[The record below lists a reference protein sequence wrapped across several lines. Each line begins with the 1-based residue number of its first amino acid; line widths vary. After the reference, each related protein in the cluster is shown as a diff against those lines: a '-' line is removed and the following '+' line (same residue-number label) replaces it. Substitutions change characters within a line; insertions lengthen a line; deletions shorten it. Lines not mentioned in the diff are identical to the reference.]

1 MSNGKKHKLGIRL
14 TDSNRFTIPVILN
27 QLESAELD
35 HFFEVMI
42 LQNFQ
47 DVLQFV
53 HQKPVGLLVYSFM
66 TPHLPMIIEEVNRI
80 RKTTN
85 RGLKLLAGGPHTS
98 GNPLSS
104 LKMGFDYAYAGPV
117 ETGFIRF
124 IQNYLEQQLP
134 DVPAIFSAPE
144 LNDLDD
150 SLPISSIFNIS
161 PPIEITR
168 GCYWNCSY
176 CQTSCQKAKHRS
188 FSSIQLYYQHLK
200 KRGHHLRFNFIC
212 PSAFEYGAVNPKKL
226 NTPVI
231 EQVLNYCKNNGTN
244 YLEFGI
250 FPSETR
256 PNTFTAPLVDL
267 IVRYCDNKKVAVGA
281 QTGSDRLLKEIR
293 RGHSVEDIEN
303 ACSLLAEKN
312 LQPLIDVILGF
323 PGEINTDR
331 YVTLKLIKKWMVKY
345 QARIQVHY
353 FLPLSGTP
361 MENSLPTA
369 LDYKTID
376 TLEQFEKDGI
386 CTDWWKTGRELSRQL
401 VEIRDRLNDLEL
413 DYQEE
418 NLSNSD
424 A

>member
-1 MSNGKKHKLGIRL
+1 MSSGNRHKLAIRL

-27 QLESAELD
+27 QLESVKLD
-35 HFFEVMI
+35 QYFEFHL
-42 LQNFQ
+42 LQNLPGVREFAQ
-47 DVLQFV
+47 Q
-53 HQKPVGLLVYSFM
+53 QPVGLLMYSFM
-66 TPHLPMIIEEVNRI
+66 TPHLPAVIEEVKQI
-80 RKTTN
+80 RKTAN
-85 RGLKLLAGGPHTS
+85 RDLKLLAGGPHTS
-98 GNPLSS
+98 GNPVSS

-117 ETGFIRF
+117 ETGFKRF
-124 IQNYLEQQLP
+124 IQNYLEKRLP
-134 DVPAIFSAPE
+134 DMATIFSAPE
-144 LNDLDD
+144 LNNLDH
-150 SLPISSIFNIS
+150 SLPISDIFNIS

-188 FSSIQLYYQHLK
+188 FASIRTYYQHLK

-226 NTPVI
+226 NIPVI
-231 EQVLNYCKNNGTN
+231 EQVLAYCKQNGTE

-256 PNTFTAPLVDL
+256 PNTFSAQMVDL

-281 QTGSDRLLKEIR
+281 QTGSNRLLKEIR
-293 RGHSVEDIEN
+293 RGHSVEDIEI
-303 ACSLLAEKN
+303 ACSLLVERN

-331 YVTLKLIKKWMVKY
+331 HITLKLIKKWMVKY
-345 QARIQVHY
+345 RARIQVHY

-361 MENSLPTA
+361 LENSLPTA

-376 TLEQFEKDGI
+376 TLEQFERDGI

-401 VEIRDRLNDLEL
+401 VDIRDLLNDMEL
-413 DYQEE
+413 KYHRE
-418 NLSNSD
+418 NLINPI